1 MPRLYLVFL
10 LFLLLLYS
18 PVCAQEEAP
27 VSGTVLDSV
36 TGNPISGAI
45 VTCGDKTVQTDKQG
59 RYTIGSE
66 GFRVSAR
73 AYGYRRSRDDT
84 AFPAEIR
91 LAPFSPKALY
101 LSFYGVGSRVLRE
114 PALDLIA
121 SSELN
126 AVVIDIKGDRGML
139 PYPSHIPLA
148 RSVKA
153 LEVTTVGNL
162 AGLVRSLKEK
172 GIYTIGRI
180 VVFKDPLLAAGR
192 PDLAIRTEGGEPWI
206 DHHGLGW
213 VDPFR
218 REVWDYNID
227 IAVEAARAGFDEV
240 QFDYVRFPARKGLV
254 FSRENTEESRVGAI
268 DGFLDTAR
276 ERLTPYNVFLS
287 ADIFG
292 YVCWNLDD
300 TSIGQRLEDLTRHV
314 DYLSPM
320 LYPSGFA
327 HGIGEYENPLENPYE
342 IIYRSLARARKR
354 SGLPAVR
361 FRPWLQAFRDY
372 AFDRR
377 PFGEW
382 EIEAQ
387 TEASENFG
395 TDGWMLWNPGNRY
408 RPEGLKITDNRTEAA
423 KGETRGAKGD
433 SVIGAVGSGDAS
445 GGG

>member
-1 MPRLYLVFL
+1 MSRSYLALL
-10 LFLLLLYS
+10 LFLLLSFS
-18 PVCAQEEAP
+18 PVFAQAEGAI
-27 VSGTVLDSV
+27 SGTVLDAV
-36 TGNPISGAI
+36 TGKPIPAAI
-45 VTCGDKTVQTDKQG
+45 VTCGDISVQTDDQG
-59 RYTIGSE
+59 RYTIAAD
-66 GFRVSAR
+66 GFRVMAR
-73 AYGYRRSRDDT
+73 AHGYRRSRNET
-84 AFPAEIR
+84 AFPEQLR
-91 LAPFSPKALY
+91 LDPFAPKALY
-101 LSFYGVGSRVLRE
+101 LSFYGVGSSALRE

-126 AVVIDIKGDRGML
+126 AVVVDIKGDRGML
-139 PYPSHIPLA
+139 PYPSRIPLA

-153 LEVTTVGNL
+153 LEVTTVSNL
-162 AGLVRSLKEK
+162 AGLVRSLKDK

-192 PDLAIRTEGGEPWI
+192 PDLDIMTEGGKPWI
-206 DHHGLGW
+206 DHQGLGW

-218 REVWDYNID
+218 REVWEYNID
-227 IAVEAARAGFDEV
+227 IAIEAARAGFDEV

-254 FSRENTEESRVGAI
+254 FSRENTEESRVAAI
-268 DGFLDTAR
+268 GGFLDAAR
-276 ERLTPYNVFLS
+276 KRLSPYNVFLS

-327 HGIGEYENPLENPYE
+327 HGVGEYENPLDNPYE
-342 IIYRSLARARKR
+342 IIYRSLARARQR
-354 SGLPAVR
+354 SGVPAVR

-377 PFGEW
+377 AFGEW

-395 TDGWMLWNPGNRY
+395 TNGWMLWNPGNRY
-408 RPEGLKITDNRTEAA
+408 RPEGLKLTENQAGGS
-423 KGETRGAKGD
+423 KGLSALEDEG
-433 SVIGAVGSGDAS
+433 SGAVS